1 VYLEGRLTLFIKFHL
16 LIKKKKSYNSAAPKK
31 VNALANLSER

>member
-16 LIKKKKSYNSAAPKK
+16 LIKKKDVDHFRTWGSW
-31 VNALANLSER
+31 LCNLQI